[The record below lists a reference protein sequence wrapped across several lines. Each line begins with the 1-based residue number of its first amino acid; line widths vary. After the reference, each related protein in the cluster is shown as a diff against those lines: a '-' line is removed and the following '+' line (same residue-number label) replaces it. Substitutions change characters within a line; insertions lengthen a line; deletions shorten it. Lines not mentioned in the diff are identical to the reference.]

1 MSNLGKII
9 TPIEG
14 FQYSVNIA
22 YDIYDDKK
30 IKSYIP
36 STIAQCDKRRNREH
50 SRSCKRK
57 FFERVCFKIANRAK
71 RKHNRYIYE
80 RKRCFKRYGR

>member
-22 YDIYDDKK
+22 YDIYDDTMDFLFVKQMK
-30 IKSYIP
+30 WRMVFIP
-36 STIAQCDKRRNREH
+36 RQ
-50 SRSCKRK
+50 
-57 FFERVCFKIANRAK
+57 
-71 RKHNRYIYE
+71 
-80 RKRCFKRYGR
+80 